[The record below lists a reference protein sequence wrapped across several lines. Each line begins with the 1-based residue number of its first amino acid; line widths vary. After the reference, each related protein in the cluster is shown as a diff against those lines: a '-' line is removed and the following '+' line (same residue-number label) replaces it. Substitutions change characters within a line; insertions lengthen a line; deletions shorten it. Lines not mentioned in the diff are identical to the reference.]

1 MQDQSKRILDMLA
14 EGKITVDEAARLL
27 DALKETTTSSD
38 NAFTSSS
45 PKLKPQWLIM
55 NIIEGGQVKME
66 MRIPLKLIRAGVKLG
81 ALMPPEVLKQMGDQN
96 IRFDFNNIN
105 PDNIE
110 ELIDGLSE
118 MSINMVDGSDGV
130 RMWCE

>member
-1 MQDQSKRILDMLA
+1 MQEQSKKILDMLS

-27 DALKETTTSSD
+27 DALKGAQTTSEGTPPSQGIK
-38 NAFTSSS
+38 
-45 PKLKPQWLIM
+45 PKPQWLIM

-81 ALMPPEVLKQMGDQN
+81 AMMPPEVLKKMGEQN
-96 IRFDFNNIN
+96 MHFDLNNIN
-105 PDNIE
+105 PENIE
-110 ELIDGLSE
+110 ELIDGLGE

-130 RMWCE
+130 RMYCE